1 MGILDSI
8 VYKLCYI
15 ELEKMLYKIILS
27 GGLTSTEWNEKWKKK
42 KSISMFAKGRKP
54 STSRSQ
60 IKASSILLVV

>member
-1 MGILDSI
+1 
-8 VYKLCYI
+8 
-15 ELEKMLYKIILS
+15 MLYKIILS

-42 KSISMFAKGRKP
+42 KKKSINMFAKGSKP